1 MKILVNKILKLFLF
15 VWITAFCHAEIPRS
29 VVYQGRLLDHS
40 TLKPIPGNFTKDF
53 LVLIRRLSDP
63 NQASQ
68 PLLSR
73 QIDDVVINDGLFT
86 LTINVSSVGNEPI
99 LTFDEPYFLEVIMG
113 NQATGGKVGQQ
124 VFLSH
129 PFAFA
134 AENVLFL
141 DGLPPS
147 SFALNSHGHS
157 SPGTSTFTVDGSNQ
171 PKESVEQFV
180 IKNDNGVVFAVDED
194 AILKS
199 VRNIQA
205 TSDIITNDYFMVE
218 RLINNEDSQIIK
230 ITQSGD
236 FMATHELHT
245 GKVSVAGHLK
255 VTGRLSTYESSGLQP
270 TNTDT
275 FSFGEELK
283 VVDFLRFAENSFL
296 VNQGTTNV
304 VGVAHTLED
313 HIEDTETSVL
323 KSALETLVSGIRI
336 GDSFHRHPY
345 DNKEVSDFPN
355 DSIKSE
361 FIVNGQLTNEKF
373 QDADAQNLIEDTKLA
388 TISTPGKISLSAVPD
403 KVALKSKDGDFTNP
417 FPLTRT
423 DFDQFKSKAL
433 TITSSMDDRID
444 GAFPLLLISD
454 LSIGQDN
461 QFEIAFK
468 SNGDMS
474 YSRKIS
480 DISSFGFESP
490 GDRSVTKFVGNQV
503 RFEDLGGNNSVS
515 FFSGSMVANG
525 SITGIDLAAGLVE
538 NSNLKSYQ
546 IGEANSGLQEDDFG
560 NAVVINTKLAGDLSE
575 ESIGDSAVTSDKIS
589 GTTGAFGDLN
599 EDDFLDLTL
608 RAEDFANDT
617 FTSSQFASLTITDG
631 NFAVAT
637 LEHED
642 FCFVNS
648 VNDKSCLDSETLTSG
663 VFADD
668 AFTSIKLTTDSNLIT
683 NDKFSSEVFL
693 SRSQPIKVSTDAIN
707 ISTLQADNFMQ
718 FVKMT
723 LTNFGTDNDFKS
735 GAAIVT
741 STGRRIISL
750 NNNGTLS
757 LTFEES
763 ANQMSDVTLTPS
775 FLATLFRVED
785 SQSNCANGD
794 SNMMMMSGVV
804 ADKRS
809 DCISKSVNHGS
820 VQLPF
825 RAAMHV
831 CQSHG
836 YQLCDMSQYYQ
847 ACTKGILSNGES
859 SLGRQMLTST
869 LASVFQVDTVDNC
882 FDSAIDFS
890 IGSADATTT
899 SGVSKDFRC
908 CLKY

>member
-1 MKILVNKILKLFLF
+1 MRILVRNILTVLLFIWMTGL
-15 VWITAFCHAEIPRS
+15 CHAQIPRS

-40 TLKPIPGNFTKDF
+40 TLKPIPGNFTRDF
-53 LVLIRRLSDP
+53 LVLIRRVSDP

-86 LTINVSSVGNEPI
+86 LTIDVSSVGNEPI
-99 LTFDEPYFLEVIMG
+99 LTFDEPYFLEVVMG

-124 VFLSH
+124 VFLSY

-157 SPGTSTFTVDGSNQ
+157 FPGTSTFTVDGSNQ
-171 PKESVEQFV
+171 PRQSADQF
-180 IKNDNGVVFAVDED
+180 IIRNDNGVVFAVDED
-194 AILKS
+194 ATLKS

-218 RLINNEDSQIIK
+218 RLVNNADSQIIK

-255 VTGRLSTYESSGLQP
+255 VTGRLSTFESSGLQSP
-270 TNTDT
+270 NTDT
-275 FSFGEELK
+275 FTFGEELK
-283 VVDFLRFAENSFL
+283 VVDSFRFAEGSL
-296 VNQGTTNV
+296 LINQGTTNV
-304 VGVAHTLED
+304 VGIAHTLED
-313 HIEDTETSVL
+313 HIVTETSIL
-323 KSALETLVSGIRI
+323 KSALETLVSGVRI
-336 GDSFHRHPY
+336 GESFHRHSY
-345 DNKEVSDFPN
+345 TNKEVSEFPN

-361 FIVNGQLTNEKF
+361 LIVNGQLTNEKF
-373 QDADAQNLIEDTKLA
+373 QSADAQNLIEDTKLA
-388 TISTPGKISLSAVPD
+388 TISTPGKISLSAVPSE
-403 KVALKSKDGDFTNP
+403 VALKTVDGDFTNP

-433 TITSSMDDRID
+433 TITSSVDDRID
-444 GAFPLLLISD
+444 GAFPLLLVSD
-454 LSIGQDN
+454 LSIGQN
-461 QFEIAFK
+461 NAFKMVFK
-468 SNGDMS
+468 SNGDMT
-474 YSRKIS
+474 YSREITP
-480 DISSFGFESP
+480 ISSFGFESP
-490 GDRSVTKFVGNQV
+490 GDRSITKFIGNQV
-503 RFEDLGGNNSVS
+503 RFEDLGGNSSVS
-515 FFSGSMVANG
+515 FFNGSVIANG
-525 SITGIDLAAGLVE
+525 SITGIDLSAGLVD
-538 NSNLKSYQ
+538 NSKLKTFQ
-546 IGEANSGLQEDDFG
+546 VGQLDSGLQEADFDTEVVL
-560 NAVVINTKLAGDLSE
+560 NAKLAGNLTE
-575 ESIGDSAVTSDKIS
+575 VSIGDLAVTSDKIS
-589 GTTGAFGDLN
+589 GTAINIGDLN

-631 NFAVAT
+631 KFAGAT

-668 AFTSIKLTTDSNLIT
+668 AFTSIKITTDTNLII
-683 NDKFSSEVFL
+683 NDKFSAEVFL
-693 SRSQPIKVSTDAIN
+693 SRTQPMKVSTDAMN
-707 ISTLQADNFMQ
+707 ITTLKADNYMA
-718 FVKMT
+718 FVRMT
-723 LTNFGTDNDFKS
+723 LTNFGTENDFKS
-735 GAAIVT
+735 GVEIAT
-741 STGRRIISL
+741 TTGRRIISL

-763 ANQMSDVTLTPS
+763 ANRMNDVTLAPP

-785 SQSNCANGD
+785 SQSNCGNGD
-794 SNMMMMSGVV
+794 SNMIAMSGIT
-804 ADKRS
+804 DKRS
-809 DCISKSVNHGS
+809 DCISKSSNHGS

-869 LASVFQVDTVDNC
+869 LASVFQVDTGDNC
-882 FDSAIDFS
+882 ADPTIDFS
-890 IGSADATTT
+890 IGAADATTAT
-899 SGVSKDFRC
+899 GISKDFRC